1 MRKLLHEVDPREQDG
16 RDAVARFKAQYR
28 AAAYHCLS
36 ILSDGDVDAVF
47 CDIHDDF
54 VVRKKIGSLEEYD
67 FYQVKTK
74 NKKGFQWGLGDVY
87 GINKIKGQDPKKV
100 TDSFVGKLMLH
111 TILFGDSCRTVN
123 LQSNKDFDEA
133 VYELQEAFAKGAI
146 DQKYAKRFFPCF
158 KEIHPNANTFTE
170 EEIKASLAK
179 LRLDG
184 ASTLVEIDGG
194 NFLALSR
201 QAILDY
207 AEFDMQYIEFKEV
220 AIKLL
225 NLVEDKSVGRISEIS
240 DDKIRIH
247 ASIVLD
253 DVLGVMAISP
263 SGYKHLRDGG
273 DLRALRN
280 TSIIQRVLKHGGA
293 SPQLI
298 ESCCKCKSEF
308 DMWLASARHYI
319 SEPDFQMFSL
329 EINEFVTSWLKE
341 DGNLMSLLKI
351 IKSYTQ
357 TLNNSFSKNIND
369 NIFMGAF
376 LAEIVR
382 QKT

>member
-1 MRKLLHEVDPREQDG
+1 VTKLLHEVDPREQDG

-36 ILSDGDVDAVF
+36 ILSGGDVDAVF

-54 VVRKKIGSLEEYD
+54 VVRKNSSGSEKYD

-87 GINKIKGQDPKKV
+87 GINKTKDQDRKKIV
-100 TDSFVGKLMLH
+100 DSFVGKLMLH
-111 TILFGDSCRTVN
+111 TILFGDSCRTVS

-133 VYELQEAFAKGAI
+133 VYEIQEAFAKGTI
-146 DQKYAKRFFPCF
+146 DQKHPKHFFSFF
-158 KEIHPNANTFTE
+158 KDIHPNANAFSE

-179 LRLDG
+179 LRLEG

-207 AEFDMQYIEFKEV
+207 AEFDMQYIEFKEI

-240 DDKIRIH
+240 DTTIRTQ
-247 ASIVLD
+247 ASISLD
-253 DVLGVMAISP
+253 DVLNVMAISP
-263 SGYKHLRDGG
+263 SGYKHLRNGG
-273 DLRALRN
+273 DILALRN
-280 TSIIQRVLKHGGA
+280 TSIIQRVLKQGGA
-293 SPQLI
+293 PPELI

-308 DMWLASARHYI
+308 DIWLASARHYV

-329 EINEFVTSWLKE
+329 EINNFVTKWLE
-341 DGNLMSLLKI
+341 NDGNLMNLLKT
-351 IKSYTQ
+351 IKSFTQ

-369 NIFMGAF
+369 NVCMGAF